1 MSTGTEDDRGV
12 TEVGDR
18 CFFMVGS
25 HVGHDCKVGNH
36 VVFANNT
43 VLGGHVTIG
52 DHVVF
57 GGGVAVR
64 QFVRIGEGA
73 MIVGLSGVRADV
85 IPFGMA
91 HGPLAD
97 LIGLNMIG
105 MRRRGL
111 SKADVQR
118 VRSAYQALFFGEG
131 EFRARIDQVTSEYGA
146 DPLVNKIIEFIRGEA
161 TIDDGRHAQRRGRG
175 GMSAVSAV
183 SGEGPLAML
192 CGGGSLP
199 LAVAEK
205 VTRSGRSVLLFPLR
219 GAAEGTAVERFP
231 HHWLHIGQ
239 IGRFMRLAR
248 AAGCRD
254 VVFIGSLVR
263 PSLWQV
269 HPDLKGLS
277 VLPRVIAAYRGG
289 DNHLLTGMGKVLEH
303 DGFRLLGA
311 HEVAPDILIPE
322 GTLGRVQASERD
334 RADIALGLDYLQ
346 TAGKFDIGQAV
357 VVAGLHVLAVEAAE
371 GTDAML
377 ARVAEMRASGRVRAP
392 RGAGTLVKA
401 PKPAQDRRFDLPSIG
416 PRTVEGVIGAGLA
429 GIAVVAGSSI
439 VAEAE
444 QLVSAAD
451 RANIFV
457 LGVPSGQDK

>member
-1 MSTGTEDDRGV
+1 MS
-12 TEVGDR
+12 
-18 CFFMVGS
+18 
-25 HVGHDCKVGNH
+25 
-36 VVFANNT
+36 
-43 VLGGHVTIG
+43 
-52 DHVVF
+52 
-57 GGGVAVR
+57 
-64 QFVRIGEGA
+64 
-73 MIVGLSGVRADV
+73 
-85 IPFGMA
+85 
-91 HGPLAD
+91 
-97 LIGLNMIG
+97 IG

-131 EFRARIDQVTSEYGA
+131 EFRARVDQVDAEYRA
-146 DPLVNKIIEFIRGEA
+146 DPLVNKIIEFIRAGKA
-161 TIDDGRHAQRRGRG
+161 TIDDGRQAQRRGRG

-183 SGEGPLAML
+183 SVEGPLAML

-205 VTRSGRSVLLFPLR
+205 VTKSGRSVLLFPLR

-231 HHWLHIGQ
+231 HHWVHVGQ
-239 IGRFMRLAR
+239 IGKFMRLAR

-311 HEVAPDILIPE
+311 HEVAPDILDILK
-322 GTLGRVQASERD
+322 GRFGRVQASERD
-334 RADIALGLDYLQ
+334 HADIALGLDYLH

-377 ARVAEMRASGRVRAP
+377 ARVAEMRTNGRVRAP
-392 RGAGTLVKA
+392 RGTGTLVKA

-416 PRTVEGVIGAGLA
+416 PMTVEGVVRCGSCRHCGCRRQHHRGRGRAIGRRPQ
-429 GIAVVAGSSI
+429 IAP
-439 VAEAE
+439 
-444 QLVSAAD
+444 
-451 RANIFV
+451 IF
-457 LGVPSGQDK
+457 LS